1 VHRFAVFILLL
12 ASVSG
17 LGQSSAQNPEQR
29 APEAAPATA
38 AAQPVSDEAAAAE
51 ESITKSDWE
60 AAEARLDTWLRPR

>member
-1 VHRFAVFILLL
+1 MFRFTTFVLLFSSAVGF
-12 ASVSG
+12 
-17 LGQSSAQNPEQR
+17 GQSSAQNPEQP